1 MNSKY
6 FLTPAIAI
14 LGIALVGYTETTRT
28 TGVVTVGP
36 IMPTVRT
43 PRVRVANDRAE
54 PVDVWFVPDGE
65 DALRRLGSVGAL
77 GAGTFTLPDA
87 VRAMRIVIQPLGTS
101 AAPHITNNIQVD
113 AKTDVSLLLS
123 PIPGCTTLE
132 VAEIETASPRTKRP
146 SKAMES
152 TTPNG

>member
-1 MNSKY
+1 M
-6 FLTPAIAI
+6 
-14 LGIALVGYTETTRT
+14 
-28 TGVVTVGP
+28 
-36 IMPTVRT
+36 
-43 PRVRVANDRAE
+43 
-54 PVDVWFVPDGE
+54 
-65 DALRRLGSVGAL
+65 RRLGSVGAL
-77 GAGTFTLPDA
+77 GAETFTLPDA

-101 AAPHITNNIQVD
+101 AAPLITNNIQVD